1 MTSTGCGRLARAAL
15 HRASLSTSGVRGA
28 GAGARAHALGR
39 AAAMAASAVPS
50 LHSDAAQLCCTGQP
64 SVGSAASSAAR
75 SAFLRASAAM

>member
-1 MTSTGCGRLARAAL
+1 MARAAL

-50 LHSDAAQLCCTGQP
+50 LHSDAAQLCCTG
-64 SVGSAASSAAR
+64 
-75 SAFLRASAAM
+75 

>member
-50 LHSDAAQLCCTGQP
+50 LHSDAAQLCCI
-64 SVGSAASSAAR
+64 AAR